1 MRIYLEVVSRSSQNK
16 IEKIAAV
23 EYKVWVSAVPE
34 KGEANKAVIKFLAK
48 HFGVSKS
55 QVEIVSGKTAR
66 VKIVDILMN

>member
-16 IEKIAAV
+16 IEKIAEV